1 MTEDSKTPAKPKA
14 SPKIS
19 VSSPDEEPKQ
29 ASAESAGAKPTTAPI
44 ARDAVVS
51 GGETDP
57 VLYSKARVPGPTEPR
72 KSLTVLHVQRRLNAL
87 GYTEADSS
95 PAGRFDALT
104 TVAVRRFQEDRG
116 EDATGVLTRDQFDAL
131 FQDDPNVTVTQDTA
145 FDHSV

>member
-1 MTEDSKTPAKPKA
+1 MTDDKTPAKPKA

-29 ASAESAGAKPTTAPI
+29 ASAEPAGAKPTTAPI

-57 VLYSKARVPGPTEPR
+57 IFYSKAKVPGPTEGR
-72 KSLTVLHVQRRLNAL
+72 KSLTVLHIQRRLAAL
-87 GYTEADSS
+87 GFTEAASS
-95 PAGRFDALT
+95 PGGRFDALT
-104 TVAVRRFQEDRG
+104 TSAVRRYQETLGD
-116 EDATGVLTRDQFDAL
+116 EVTGVLTRDQFEGL
-131 FQDDPNVTVTQDTA
+131 FKDDPNVTVTQDTS